1 MPKRDQREKLANL
14 VPSGTTRK
22 FCEIGTNRINEKS
35 LLTWYQRDKRK
46 KLLTWYHWDQKRQL
60 VWYQRAP
67 REK

>member
-1 MPKRDQREKLANL
+1 MREVAIL
-14 VPSGTTRK
+14 VPSGPTRK
-22 FCEIGTNRINEKS
+22 VGEIGTNRINEKS

-46 KLLTWYHWDQKRQL
+46 KMLTWYQWDQKRQL